1 MSSRRLVSGAPEAA
15 AESMYPHHMNSSLTM
30 DSPLGP
36 LTITA
41 SNQTITAVTI
51 GQSPSSKHGVDP
63 ADADVLHRATAQLGE
78 YFEGSRTTF
87 DLPLSWS
94 GTRFQE
100 AIWRTLSSI
109 PFGEKLTYDQLGQ
122 KAGVGR
128 APRAVGGAVGRNPIP
143 IIVPCH
149 RVLGA
154 SGTLTGYSAG
164 EGIPTKEKL
173 LRHEGIEF
181 R

>member
-1 MSSRRLVSGAPEAA
+1 MT
-15 AESMYPHHMNSSLTM
+15 SSLTM

-51 GQSPSSKHGVDP
+51 GPSPSSKHSVNP
-63 ADADVLHRATAQLGE
+63 ADADVLGNAASQLGE
-78 YFEGSRTTF
+78 YFEGARTTF

-100 AIWRTLSSI
+100 AIWRTLASI

-122 KAGVGR
+122 KAGLGR

-154 SGTLTGYSAG
+154 SGTITGYSAG

>member
-1 MSSRRLVSGAPEAA
+1 
-15 AESMYPHHMNSSLTM
+15 MNSSLTM

-51 GQSPSSKHGVDP
+51 GPNPSSKPSVSP
-63 ADADVLHRATAQLGE
+63 ADADVLRRAATQLGE
-78 YFEGSRTTF
+78 YFEGARTTF
-87 DLPLSWS
+87 DLPLHWS

-100 AIWRTLSSI
+100 AIWSELTKI
-109 PFGEKLTYDQLGQ
+109 PFGHKLTYDQLGQ
-122 KAGVGR
+122 RAGLGR

-149 RVLGA
+149 RILGA
-154 SGTLTGYSAG
+154 SGTITGYSAG
-164 EGIPTKEKL
+164 DGIPTKEKL
-173 LRHEGIEF
+173 LRHEGIDF
-181 R
+181 H

>member
-1 MSSRRLVSGAPEAA
+1 M
-15 AESMYPHHMNSSLTM
+15 
-30 DSPLGP
+30 
-36 LTITA
+36 
-41 SNQTITAVTI
+41 TI
-51 GQSPSSKHGVDP
+51 GRSPSSKPIVNP
-63 ADADVLHRATAQLGE
+63 ADADVLQRAACQLGE
-78 YFEGSRTTF
+78 YFDGSRTTF
-87 DLPLSWS
+87 DLPLALS

-100 AIWRTLSSI
+100 AIWNELTTI
-109 PFGEKLTYDQLGQ
+109 PFGEKLTYDELGQ
-122 KAGVGR
+122 KAGLGR

-154 SGTLTGYSAG
+154 SGTITGYSAG
-164 EGIPTKEKL
+164 DGIPTKEKL

>member
-1 MSSRRLVSGAPEAA
+1 M
-15 AESMYPHHMNSSLTM
+15 
-30 DSPLGP
+30 
-36 LTITA
+36 
-41 SNQTITAVTI
+41 TI
-51 GQSPSSKHGVDP
+51 GRSPSSKPIVNP
-63 ADADVLHRATAQLGE
+63 ADGDVLQRAAWQLGE
-78 YFEGSRTTF
+78 YFDGSRTTF
-87 DLPLSWS
+87 DLPLALS

-100 AIWRTLSSI
+100 AIWNELTTI
-109 PFGEKLTYDQLGQ
+109 PFGEKLTYDELGQ
-122 KAGVGR
+122 KAGLGR

-154 SGTLTGYSAG
+154 SGTITGYSAG
-164 EGIPTKEKL
+164 DGIPTKEKL

>member
-1 MSSRRLVSGAPEAA
+1 
-15 AESMYPHHMNSSLTM
+15 MNSSLTM

-51 GQSPSSKHGVDP
+51 GKSPSSKPSVSP
-63 ADADVLHRATAQLGE
+63 ADADVLHRAATQLGE
-78 YFEGSRTTF
+78 YFEGSRTAF
-87 DLPLSWS
+87 DLPLHWS

-100 AIWRTLSSI
+100 AIWSELTAI
-109 PFGEKLTYDQLGQ
+109 PFGEKLTYDELGQ
-122 KAGVGR
+122 RAGLGR

-154 SGTLTGYSAG
+154 SGTITGYSAG
-164 EGIPTKEKL
+164 EGIPTKENL
-173 LRHEGIEF
+173 LRHEGIDF

>member
-1 MSSRRLVSGAPEAA
+1 MA
-15 AESMYPHHMNSSLTM
+15 
-30 DSPLGP
+30 
-36 LTITA
+36 
-41 SNQTITAVTI
+41 I
-51 GQSPSSKHGVDP
+51 GQNPSSEHSINPTDTQ
-63 ADADVLHRATAQLGE
+63 VLQRAASQLEE
-78 YFEGSRTTF
+78 YFGGSRTTF
-87 DLPLSWS
+87 DVPLAWS

-100 AIWRTLSSI
+100 AIWNELTTI
-109 PFGEKLTYDQLGQ
+109 PFGEKLTYDELGQ
-122 KAGVGR
+122 KAGLGR

-154 SGTLTGYSAG
+154 SGTITGYSAG

-173 LRHEGIEF
+173 LRHEGIDF

>member
-1 MSSRRLVSGAPEAA
+1 M
-15 AESMYPHHMNSSLTM
+15 
-30 DSPLGP
+30 
-36 LTITA
+36 
-41 SNQTITAVTI
+41 TI
-51 GQSPSSKHGVDP
+51 GASRSAKHSVDP
-63 ADADVLHRATAQLGE
+63 TDAEVLAKARVQLGE
-78 YFEGSRTTF
+78 YFAGARTTF
-87 DLPLSWS
+87 DLPLAWS
-94 GTRFQE
+94 GTKFQE
-100 AIWRTLSSI
+100 AIWTTLSTV
-109 PFGEKLTYDQLGQ
+109 PFGEKLTYEQLGI

-154 SGTLTGYSAG
+154 SGTITGYSAG

-173 LRHEGIEF
+173 LRHEGIDF

>member
-1 MSSRRLVSGAPEAA
+1 
-15 AESMYPHHMNSSLTM
+15 MNSSLTM

-51 GQSPSSKHGVDP
+51 GKRPSSKPSVSP
-63 ADADVLHRATAQLGE
+63 ADADVLHRAARQLGE
-78 YFEGSRTTF
+78 YFEGSRTAF
-87 DLPLSWS
+87 DLPLHWS

-100 AIWRTLSSI
+100 AIWSELTAI
-109 PFGEKLTYDQLGQ
+109 PFGEKLTYDELGQ
-122 KAGVGR
+122 RAGLGR

-154 SGTLTGYSAG
+154 SGTITGYSAG
-164 EGIPTKEKL
+164 DGIPTKEKL
-173 LRHEGIEF
+173 LRHEGIDF

>member
-1 MSSRRLVSGAPEAA
+1 MA
-15 AESMYPHHMNSSLTM
+15 
-30 DSPLGP
+30 
-36 LTITA
+36 
-41 SNQTITAVTI
+41 I
-51 GQSPSSKHGVDP
+51 GRSPSSKPGVDP
-63 ADADVLHRATAQLGE
+63 ADADVLARAATQLGE
-78 YFEGSRTTF
+78 YFEGSRTQF
-87 DLPLSWS
+87 DVPLRWT

-100 AIWRTLSSI
+100 AIWSELSRI

-122 KAGVGR
+122 RAGVGR

-149 RVLGA
+149 RILGA
-154 SGTLTGYSAG
+154 SGTITGYSAG

>member
-1 MSSRRLVSGAPEAA
+1 M
-15 AESMYPHHMNSSLTM
+15 
-30 DSPLGP
+30 
-36 LTITA
+36 
-41 SNQTITAVTI
+41 TI
-51 GQSPSSKHGVDP
+51 GQSPSSEHSVKP
-63 ADADVLHRATAQLGE
+63 ADAAVLELAASQLGE
-78 YFEGSRTTF
+78 YFNGSRTSF
-87 DLPLSWS
+87 DVPLAWS

-100 AIWRTLSSI
+100 AIWSELTRI
-109 PFGEKLTYDQLGQ
+109 PFGEKLTYDELGQ
-122 KAGVGR
+122 KAGLGR

-154 SGTLTGYSAG
+154 SGTITGYSAG

-173 LRHEGIEF
+173 LRHEGIDF

>member
-1 MSSRRLVSGAPEAA
+1 M
-15 AESMYPHHMNSSLTM
+15 
-30 DSPLGP
+30 
-36 LTITA
+36 
-41 SNQTITAVTI
+41 TI
-51 GQSPSSKHGVDP
+51 GQSPSSEHSVKP
-63 ADADVLHRATAQLGE
+63 ADAAVLECAAWQLGE
-78 YFEGSRTTF
+78 YFDGSRTSF
-87 DLPLSWS
+87 DVPLAWS

-100 AIWRTLSSI
+100 AIWSELTRI
-109 PFGEKLTYDQLGQ
+109 PFGKKLTYDELGQ
-122 KAGVGR
+122 KAGLGR

-154 SGTLTGYSAG
+154 SGTITGYSAG

-173 LRHEGIEF
+173 LRHEGIDF